1 MTVLPTGEP
10 ERGAP
15 HAGDLGA
22 LLDAQKAA
30 FLREGPPSAEERAMR
45 IDRLLALLLENA
57 HALAE
62 AMSEDFGHRPHEL
75 SLATDV
81 FGIVPSIKHTRR
93 HFRAWMKPQRVSAGM
108 LGLGGARAWIQRQPL
123 GVVGIVSP
131 WNFPVALALQPLAEA
146 LAAGNRAMIKLSEL
160 TPCTAVLLQVL
171 FRKNF
176 DPEVAAVVTGGP
188 EVGAEF
194 CRLPFDHLFFTG
206 APQIGRLVQKA
217 AADNLV
223 PTTLELGGKCPV
235 ILAPEADLKS
245 AATKIAFG
253 KTLNAGQICLSP
265 DYVFVKRGQERAFVE
280 AMREAITRLFP
291 SVLGNPDYTSL
302 AAQRHHQRISAYL
315 DEARGGG
322 AEVIEINPA
331 GESFVGQPH
340 HKLPPILVLGAKR
353 GMKLLSEEIF
363 GPVLPVLAYDHP
375 DEVIAHINAGSRPL
389 ALYYFG
395 PLDAD
400 CKKCLDR
407 TWSGGVVI
415 NDVIVHAMVDEL
427 PFGGV
432 GTSGMG
438 SYHGRHGF
446 NTFSHARG
454 VVRAGVLS
462 PALLMAPP
470 YQRLRP
476 VFDWMLRREIRA
488 VRRRLKRAR

>member
-1 MTVLPTGEP
+1 MIATGDARPRQEAV
-10 ERGAP
+10 GTD
-15 HAGDLGA
+15 DLRA
-22 LLDAQKAA
+22 LLNAQKAA
-30 FLREGPPSAEERAMR
+30 FLQVGPPDARERALR

-62 AMSEDFGHRPHEL
+62 AMSEDFGHRSHEL

-81 FGIVPSIKHTRR
+81 LGIVPSIKYTRR
-93 HFRAWMKPQRVSAGM
+93 HFHAWMKPQRVCAGM
-108 LGLGGARAWIQRQPL
+108 LGWGGGRAWIQRQPL

-146 LAAGNRAMIKLSEL
+146 FAAGNRAMIKLSEL
-160 TPCTAVLLQVL
+160 TPRTAALLQDL
-171 FRKNF
+171 FRKAF
-176 DPEVAAVVTGGP
+176 DPQVAAIVIGGP

-206 APQIGRLVQKA
+206 APQVGRLVQRA

-235 ILAPEADLKS
+235 VVAAEADLKS
-245 AATKIAFG
+245 AAAKIAFG

-265 DYVFVKRGQERAFVE
+265 DYVFVKRGRERAFVE

-291 SVLGNPDYTSL
+291 RLLGNADYTSL
-302 AAQRHHQRISAYL
+302 IAQRHYLRIRSYL
-315 DEARGGG
+315 DEARSGG
-322 AEVIEINPA
+322 AELIEINPA
-331 GESFVGQPH
+331 GESFDGQPH
-340 HKLPPILVLGAKR
+340 FKLPPTLVLGATR

-363 GPVLPVLAYDHP
+363 GPVLPVLVYDHP
-375 DEVIAHINAGSRPL
+375 DEIIAHINAGSRPL

-395 PLDAD
+395 PLDAT

-415 NDVIVHAMVDEL
+415 NDVIVHAMVDAL

-432 GTSGMG
+432 GASGMG

-454 VVRAGVLS
+454 IVKAGFLS
-462 PALLMAPP
+462 PTLLMSPP
-470 YQRLRP
+470 YKRLRP
-476 VFDWMLRREIRA
+476 LFDWMVRREVRA
-488 VRRRLKRAR
+488 VRHRLHGA